1 MKRTRLTLKNSMS
14 MKAIKYVVMG
24 VVLAG
29 FSTSAMAQDGTKA
42 DIDAVKKIISSK
54 PADLADQMKPFEKK
68 NKKNAENL
76 VAFGR
81 AFYEAKDTAN
91 ASKYADLALK
101 ANKQYAP
108 AYLLKGDLS
117 ALADDAGGAA
127 SLYDQ
132 AIYFDPKNPDGYRK
146 YASVYR
152 KVSPQGAI
160 AKLNDLRAQVPD
172 YPVDAIIGHI
182 SYISNNFDEA
192 IASYDKVPRE
202 KLEKMD
208 IIECAFSAYL
218 TQKYDKGIEMS
229 EFGLQKEPRNSTLNR
244 LAMFCNTEKGNFDKA
259 IDFADRLFNKSD
271 SANISYMDY
280 VYYGNALNGLK
291 RHDEAIAMY
300 KKALEQEF
308 DNADKK
314 AGVVKTLSDAYK
326 GMNDYDNAI
335 KYYQQFLNDVSKASA
350 TDYAGL
356 GRLYAQHANALE
368 DMAAKL
374 EKLRLADQVYAGLLD
389 KYTDIEDYVAFQRA
403 RIGMQM
409 DPESKEELA
418 KPYYEKL
425 VELLGNKAD
434 RDNTDKV
441 RLIEAYRYLISYYL
455 INKDDTATAK
465 EFATKLQE
473 IDPENET
480 AKQVLELK

>member
-1 MKRTRLTLKNSMS
+1 
-14 MKAIKYVVMG
+14 MG

-29 FSTSAMAQDGTKA
+29 FSTTAMAQDGTKA
-42 DIDAVKKIISSK
+42 DVDAVKKIISSK
-54 PADLADQMKPFEKK
+54 PANLDDQMKPFLKK

-76 VAFGR
+76 VAFAR

-91 ASKYADLALK
+91 AAVYADHALK
-101 ANKQYAP
+101 ANKSYAP
-108 AYLLKGDLS
+108 AYILKGDLR
-117 ALADDAGGAA
+117 ALAEDGGGAA

-152 KVSPQGAI
+152 KIDPRGAV

-172 YPVDAIIGHI
+172 YPVDAIIGHVN
-182 SYISNNFDEA
+182 YISNNFEEA
-192 IASYDKVPRE
+192 IEAYDKVPQN

-208 IIECAFSAYL
+208 IIESAFSAYL
-218 TQKYDKGIEMS
+218 TQKYDKGIQMA
-229 EFGLQKEPRNSTLNR
+229 EFGLGKEPRNSTLNR
-244 LAMFCNTEKGNFDKA
+244 LAMFCNTEKGNYDKA
-259 IDFADRLFNKSD
+259 LDYADRLFNKSD

-291 RHDEAIAMY
+291 KHDEAIAMY

-308 DNADKK
+308 DNKDKK
-314 AGVVKTLSDAYK
+314 AGVIKTLSDAYK
-326 GMNDYDNAI
+326 GINDFDNAV
-335 KYYQQFLNDVSKASA
+335 KYYEQFLSDVSKASA
-350 TDYAGL
+350 SDYAGL
-356 GRLYAQHANALE
+356 GRLYAQHANIL
-368 DMAAKL
+368 DDQIQKL
-374 EKLRLADQVYAGLLD
+374 EKLKKADEVYASLLS

-418 KPYYEKL
+418 KPHYEKL
-425 VELLGNKAD
+425 VELLGSKAE
-434 RDNTDKV
+434 RDNTDNV

-455 INKDDTATAK
+455 INKDDKNTAK
-465 EFATKLQE
+465 EFATKLQQV
-473 IDPENET
+473 DPENET